1 MLSVK
6 GFFYVFCDGE
16 KILFLSSLYAH
27 GTRCPSDRLCLLWLL
42 RVSLLQYNT
51 QTGICQPIV
60 NNFFE

>member
-27 GTRCPSDRLCLLWLL
+27 GTRYP
-42 RVSLLQYNT
+42 
-51 QTGICQPIV
+51 
-60 NNFFE
+60 